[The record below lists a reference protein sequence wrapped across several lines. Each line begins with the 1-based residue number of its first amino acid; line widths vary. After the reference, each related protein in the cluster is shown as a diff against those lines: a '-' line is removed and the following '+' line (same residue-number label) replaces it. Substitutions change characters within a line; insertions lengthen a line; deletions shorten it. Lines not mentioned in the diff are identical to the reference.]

1 MQKAK
6 LRKDGQARQKP
17 GPKPK
22 TKPLDVA
29 RLGPTVPRIEA
40 AAAQRLEIA
49 DSPRWP
55 GRDASLTVEE
65 AMEQC
70 SKAYSD
76 CASMMLQSYKLQ
88 PGALPS
94 PAQAKQ
100 TKEMCAVAY
109 RCALPT
115 LKATNVQAYIACV
128 AQGVSLEV
136 FTGRQGSQL
145 LYAAQ
150 VSASSMRNSNKP

>member
-1 MQKAK
+1 MQKSK
-6 LRKDGQARQKP
+6 LRKDGQPRQKP

-22 TKPLDVA
+22 TKPLEVA
-29 RLGPTVPRIEA
+29 RLGPSIRRIQGA
-40 AAAQRLEIA
+40 TAQRLEIV
-49 DSPRWP
+49 DSHLWP
-55 GRDASLTVEE
+55 GREASPTVES

-76 CASMMLQSYKLQ
+76 CASMMLQNYKLK
-88 PGALPS
+88 PGELPT

-115 LKATNVQAYIACV
+115 LKAANVQAYIACV
-128 AQGVSLEV
+128 AQGVSLDV